1 MSKKQSLLALAL
13 NLVLVAAVSG
23 LSVLLSGDGMG
34 RYPDLV
40 RPPFSPPG
48 IVFPVVWTILFILMA
63 VSAWMILRS
72 LTEVFSIK
80 GALYSSSLLL
90 YFVQLIVNLL
100 WPVLFFRL
108 SLYLPALLWL
118 VLLIVLVVQ
127 MIRSFYRVNKT
138 AALLQIPY
146 LLWLVFAGYLNLG
159 VWLLN

>member
-23 LSVLLSGDGMG
+23 LSVLLSGDGMD

>member
-23 LSVLLSGDGMG
+23 LSVLLSGDGMD
-34 RYPDLV
+34 RYPNLV

-48 IVFPVVWTILFILMA
+48 IVFPVVWIILFILMA

>member
-23 LSVLLSGDGMG
+23 LSVLLSGDGMD
-34 RYPDLV
+34 RYPNLV

-100 WPVLFFRL
+100 WPLLFFRL

>member
-23 LSVLLSGDGMG
+23 LSVLLSGDGMD
-34 RYPDLV
+34 RYPDLM

>member
-23 LSVLLSGDGMG
+23 LSVLLSGDGMD
-34 RYPDLV
+34 RYPNLV

>member
-23 LSVLLSGDGMG
+23 LSVLLSGDGMD

-48 IVFPVVWTILFILMA
+48 IVFPVVWIILFILMA

>member
-23 LSVLLSGDGMG
+23 LSVLLSGDGMD

-80 GALYSSSLLL
+80 GALYSPSLLL

-100 WPVLFFRL
+100 WPLLFFRL